1 MKLPDGSEVRL
12 KKPLIAFKICEKQ
25 TTVFLGAL
33 GEGLPE
39 EWQFD
44 KAYLRI

>member
-1 MKLPDGSEVRL
+1 MKLPDGSEVRV
-12 KKPLIAFKICEKQ
+12 KKPFIALKICEKQ
-25 TTVFLGAL
+25 TAVFPGAL
-33 GEGLPE
+33 GEGLPK